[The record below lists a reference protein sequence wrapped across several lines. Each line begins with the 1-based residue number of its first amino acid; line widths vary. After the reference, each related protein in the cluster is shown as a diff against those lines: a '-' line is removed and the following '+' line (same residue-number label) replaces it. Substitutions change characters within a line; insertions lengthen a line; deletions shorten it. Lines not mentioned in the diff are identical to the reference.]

1 MLIHFFFLLLGFIIV
16 VLGAEGVVQASAS
29 LAKRLK
35 VTELVIGLTIVAF
48 GTSAPEFIVNIIA
61 SFQKEEGIVI
71 GNILGSNI
79 FNLLL
84 ILGIGAVVRP
94 LKVKRRTVILEIPYA
109 VLTVLLIGFAANDK
123 LLDQMPQNLIT
134 RSDALQML
142 AFFIIFL
149 MYTFWLF
156 KEKNEINLKV
166 KELSGWTILTFLLL
180 GFLGLFVGGK
190 WVVHEAVILAKQ
202 LGVTQELIA
211 LTIVSAGTSLPELAT
226 SIVAALRGRPNIAM
240 GNILGSNIFNSL
252 FILPISAIVQ
262 DIPYP
267 ARINA
272 DLMVLFA
279 GSLLLVLLMGYKQ
292 QNQLSRVNGG
302 VLLLLYGGYLAFVI
316 WRG

>member
-1 MLIHFFFLLLGFIIV
+1 MLIHFFFLLLGFVIV

-166 KELSGWTILTFLLL
+166 KDLSGWTILTFLLL

-272 DLMVLFA
+272 DLLVLFA